1 MERQRL
7 KVDIT
12 EGIIWKQLLLFA
24 MPLLVSNILQQLY
37 NTVDSAIV
45 GKFINDDALAAVGS
59 TGSLTGMLVGLFM
72 GIATGAGVI
81 IAQHY
86 GARNIEKLQDAV
98 HTAMALSV
106 ISSVILMVIGV
117 WATPA
122 LLRIMGSPE
131 NVIDMSIEYLRVYF
145 IGILPGMVYNIGSGV
160 LRAVGDSK
168 RPLYY
173 LLIGCII
180 NICLDL
186 VFINVFHW
194 GVAGAA
200 WATNIAQVVSAVLV
214 MMNLMKSTDVYKVH
228 LKKIRIHMPMLGNIV
243 RIGIPAGCQ
252 AVVISLSNVI
262 IQSKINSFGSN
273 AMAAASAM
281 SKIDGFLYMLINAFG
296 LAITTFVGQNIGAGK
311 YDRVRQ
317 SVKTC
322 MVMVIGSAAVLSCIL
337 TLNGRLLFT
346 IFTNSEDVMVYAFK
360 MMYLILPLY
369 PLLSFA
375 EVLSGATRG
384 MGRSIV
390 PMIISLAGM
399 CIIRI
404 IWIAVVPNLWQ
415 DISAVYLCYPVTWS
429 LTGTAYVIY
438 YLKISKN
445 LEKT

>member
-1 MERQRL
+1 MERQKLR
-7 KVDIT
+7 VDIT
-12 EGIIWKQLLLFA
+12 QGIIWKQLLLFA

-37 NTVDSAIV
+37 NTADSAIV
-45 GKFINDDALAAVGS
+45 GKFISADALAAVGS
-59 TGSLTGMLVGLFM
+59 TGSLTGMLIGLFM

-86 GARNIEKLQDAV
+86 GARNVEKLQDAV

-106 ISSVILMVIGV
+106 ISSVILMVLGV
-117 WATPA
+117 MATPV
-122 LLRIMGSPE
+122 LLRIMKSPE

-173 LLIGCII
+173 LFIGCII
-180 NICLDL
+180 NIGLDL
-186 VFINVFHW
+186 VFINLFHW

-200 WATNIAQVVSAVLV
+200 WATNIAQVISAVLV
-214 MMNLMKSTDVYKVH
+214 MINLMKSTEVYKVQ
-228 LKKIRIHMPMLGNIV
+228 LNKIRIHLPMLGNIV
-243 RIGIPAGCQ
+243 RIGIPAGFQ

-262 IQSKINSFGSN
+262 IQSRINLFGSN

-322 MVMVIGSAAVLSCIL
+322 MFMVIGSATVLSFIL
-337 TLNGRLLFT
+337 TLNGKLLFS
-346 IFTNSEDVMVYAFK
+346 IFTNSDDVMFYAFK

-369 PLLSFA
+369 SLLSFA
-375 EVLSGATRG
+375 EVLSGAVRG

-404 IWIAVVPNLWQ
+404 IWIAIVPNMWN
-415 DISAVYLCYPVTWS
+415 DISAVYLCYPVTWT

-438 YLKISKN
+438 YLKISKK

>member
-1 MERQRL
+1 MERQKL

-12 EGIIWKQLLLFA
+12 QGIIWKQLLLFA

-45 GKFINDDALAAVGS
+45 GKFISADALAAVGS

-86 GARNIEKLQDAV
+86 GARNVEKLQDAV

-106 ISSVILMVIGV
+106 ISGVILMVLGV
-117 WATPA
+117 MATPTI
-122 LLRIMGSPE
+122 LRIMKSPA
-131 NVIDMSIEYLRVYF
+131 NVIDMSIEYLWVYF
-145 IGILPGMVYNIGSGV
+145 VGILPGMVYNVGSGV

-173 LLIGCII
+173 LFIGCII
-180 NICLDL
+180 NIFLDL

-200 WATNIAQVVSAVLV
+200 WATNIAQTVSAVLV
-214 MMNLMKSTDVYKVH
+214 MMNLMRSTDVYKVH
-228 LKKIRIHMPMLGNIV
+228 LRKIRMHIPMLKNIV

-262 IQSKINSFGSN
+262 IQSRINLFGSN

-322 MVMVIGSAAVLSCIL
+322 MIMVIGSATVLSLIL
-337 TLNGRLLFT
+337 TLNGKLLFS
-346 IFTNSEDVMVYAFK
+346 IFTDSEDVMFYAFK

-369 PLLSFA
+369 SLLSFA
-375 EVLSGATRG
+375 EVLSGAVRG

-390 PMIISLAGM
+390 PMIISLVGM
-399 CIIRI
+399 CVVRV
-404 IWIAVVPNLWQ
+404 IWIATVPNMWN
-415 DISAVYLCYPVTWS
+415 DIAAVYLCYPVTWT

-438 YLKISKN
+438 YLKISKK
-445 LEKT
+445 LEKL